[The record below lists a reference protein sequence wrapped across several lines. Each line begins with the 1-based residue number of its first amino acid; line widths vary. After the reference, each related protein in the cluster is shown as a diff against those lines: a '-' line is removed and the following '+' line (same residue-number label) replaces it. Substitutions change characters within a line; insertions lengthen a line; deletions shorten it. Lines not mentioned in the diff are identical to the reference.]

1 MRIKGRTKLLLCTCN
16 NYKSMRNFQRS
27 MSNKPDRYFC
37 DQQTIKSKK
46 DHFIATSDLF
56 LSFSGLPQSR
66 SKHMNRLWMQE
77 GKGGGGQGV
86 RCQMHVLHVPLVS
99 LKDCK
104 IVEDTENK
112 WVFPLY
118 LISIPSLEEKIQKLY
133 NMRMKVSEDYWK
145 LIIK

>member
-1 MRIKGRTKLLLCTCN
+1 
-16 NYKSMRNFQRS
+16 MRNFQRS

-46 DHFIATSDLF
+46 ATSDLF
-56 LSFSGLPQSR
+56 LSFSGLPPVKVKTHEQV
-66 SKHMNRLWMQE
+66 MNARNCQDE
-77 GKGGGGQGV
+77 RRGGGQGV

-112 WVFPLY
+112 
-118 LISIPSLEEKIQKLY
+118 
-133 NMRMKVSEDYWK
+133 
-145 LIIK
+145 

>member
-1 MRIKGRTKLLLCTCN
+1 
-16 NYKSMRNFQRS
+16 MRNFQSS

-56 LSFSGLPQSR
+56 LSFSGLPPVKVKTHEQV
-66 SKHMNRLWMQE
+66 MNARNCQD
-77 GKGGGGQGV
+77 GRRGGQGV
-86 RCQMHVLHVPLVS
+86 RCQMHVLHVPPVS

-112 WVFPLY
+112 
-118 LISIPSLEEKIQKLY
+118 
-133 NMRMKVSEDYWK
+133 
-145 LIIK
+145 

>member
-1 MRIKGRTKLLLCTCN
+1 
-16 NYKSMRNFQRS
+16 MRNFQRS
-27 MSNKPDRYFC
+27 MSNKPDQYFC

-56 LSFSGLPQSR
+56 LSFSGLPPVKVKTHEQV
-66 SKHMNRLWMQE
+66 MNARRE
-77 GKGGGGQGV
+77 GGQGV

-112 WVFPLY
+112 
-118 LISIPSLEEKIQKLY
+118 
-133 NMRMKVSEDYWK
+133 
-145 LIIK
+145 